1 MAEQQTP
8 NMERRAFLRKA
19 GVVGL
24 AAAWAT
30 PLVQTVPMTAA
41 YAHGEATPRQ
51 RSTTRTTT
59 TQSDQGTGDHESD

>member
-1 MAEQQTP
+1 MAEQP
-8 NMERRAFLRKA
+8 RANMERRTFLRKA

-41 YAHGEATPRQ
+41 YAHPERTPPA
-51 RSTTRTTT
+51 RTTT
-59 TQSDQGTGDHESD
+59 PTTTTTTTVGEDDD

>member
-1 MAEQQTP
+1 MAEQSRP

-41 YAHGEATPRQ
+41 YAHPQQTPHP
-51 RSTTRTTT
+51 RTTT
-59 TQSDQGTGDHESD
+59 PTTTTTTTPLEDDD